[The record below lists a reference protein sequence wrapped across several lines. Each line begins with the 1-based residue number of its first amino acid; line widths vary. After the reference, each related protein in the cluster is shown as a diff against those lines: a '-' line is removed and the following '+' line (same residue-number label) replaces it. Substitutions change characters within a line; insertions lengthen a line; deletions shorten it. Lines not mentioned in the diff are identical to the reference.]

1 MKRVLVLVIV
11 IGLAVGGFLAVRAWR
26 RSGQTAALA
35 GLQTEAVTRGS
46 LTATVGATGTVR
58 PKQRALL
65 AFQTIGRVE
74 ETYVKVGEAVEEGTV
89 VARLSQSSLSP
100 QVIMAQAD
108 LVAAQNALEDLLL
121 SSRAPAQA
129 ALALAQARDALKDS
143 QYRRAVQQEGH
154 RASRDTIAA
163 AEANLVLAQEEVEQA
178 QAQYNALSG
187 SPEDDPLRA
196 LALSNLAAARQ
207 RRDAILRQLNWY
219 KGKPTELDQ
228 ALLEAEVALAE
239 ANLAEAEREWER
251 LKDGTDP
258 DDITAAETRVAAAQ
272 ATIDLAQI
280 KAPFRGTITSV
291 LVKPGDLVTPGQVA
305 LELTDLSRLLVDV
318 EVSEVDINKILPG
331 QAVDVTFDA
340 ILDRTYEGEVI
351 EVGMTGAAVQ
361 GVVNF
366 RVTVELMEPD
376 ESVKVGLTAGVNI
389 VVRQIEDV
397 LLVPNRAV
405 RVRDGQRV
413 VYVMRQGI
421 PELEAIQLGASSELF
436 SQVIEGEVNEGDL
449 VVLNPPAEIE
459 RFMPPGFVRRR

>member
-11 IGLAVGGFLAVRAWR
+11 IGLAVGGFLAIRAWR
-26 RSGQTAALA
+26 GSGQTAALA

-58 PKQRALL
+58 PNQRALL

-74 ETYVKVGEAVEEGTV
+74 ETYVKAGQAVEEGTV

-163 AEANLVLAQEEVEQA
+163 AEAN
-178 QAQYNALSG
+178 
-187 SPEDDPLRA
+187 PLRA

-239 ANLAEAEREWER
+239 ANLAEAEREGER

-258 DDITAAETRVAAAQ
+258 DDITAAETRVAGAQ
-272 ATIDLAQI
+272 ARTGLAQI
-280 KAPFRGTITSV
+280 KGP
-291 LVKPGDLVTPGQVA
+291 
-305 LELTDLSRLLVDV
+305 
-318 EVSEVDINKILPG
+318 
-331 QAVDVTFDA
+331 
-340 ILDRTYEGEVI
+340 
-351 EVGMTGAAVQ
+351 
-361 GVVNF
+361 
-366 RVTVELMEPD
+366 
-376 ESVKVGLTAGVNI
+376 
-389 VVRQIEDV
+389 
-397 LLVPNRAV
+397 
-405 RVRDGQRV
+405 
-413 VYVMRQGI
+413 
-421 PELEAIQLGASSELF
+421 
-436 SQVIEGEVNEGDL
+436 
-449 VVLNPPAEIE
+449 
-459 RFMPPGFVRRR
+459 